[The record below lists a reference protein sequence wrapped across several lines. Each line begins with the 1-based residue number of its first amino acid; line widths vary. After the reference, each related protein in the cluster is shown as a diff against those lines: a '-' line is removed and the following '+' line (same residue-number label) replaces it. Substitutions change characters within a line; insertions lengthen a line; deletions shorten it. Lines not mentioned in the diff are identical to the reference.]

1 MENLTAVDGGAAL
14 IIVISAILAFSRG
27 LVREM
32 MAILGWIGAAIAAY
46 YFAPGVKPL
55 VLTIPVVGEFL
66 SESCE
71 LSVVAAFSGVFVIGL
86 IVAAL
91 FTPLLSGAVQ
101 RSALGGIDQALGFL
115 FGAARGVLLVA
126 IALIV
131 YSRIMADQQIPMIEN
146 SRTMNVFENFGNQI
160 NDQVPSDAPGWILDR
175 YNELTNV
182 CSPGSASTSSE
193 SSDAQEQTEPT
204 GTPDAAEAT
213 DPAATPEATDGNP

>member
-14 IIVISAILAFSRG
+14 IIIISAILAFSRG
-27 LVREM
+27 LVREL

-46 YFAPGVKPL
+46 YFAPGVQPL
-55 VLTIPVVGEFL
+55 VKELPVVGEFL
-66 SESCE
+66 SDSCE
-71 LSVVAAFSGVFVIGL
+71 LSVVAAFAGVFVVGL

-115 FGAARGVLLVA
+115 FGAARGILLIA

-131 YSRIMADQQIPMIEN
+131 YSRVLSDQKIAMIDD
-146 SRTMNVFENFGNQI
+146 SRTMMVFANFGNQI
-160 NDQVPSDAPGWILDR
+160 NDQIPSDAPGWIVER

-182 CSPGSASTSSE
+182 CSTGAAPEIQSAP
-193 SSDAQEQTEPT
+193 ATEAP
-204 GTPDAAEAT
+204 E
-213 DPAATPEATDGNP
+213 PAAPATNP